1 MLTIKLMAAQADSVY
16 TRYIENGK
24 RTQIMS
30 VAQNT
35 FPLSE
40 LMISLTTALDM
51 TEGQPPEH
59 CIRCCWIGMH
69 IGMQLELS
77 EPELHD
83 LFFTLLLKDAGCS
96 SNAARICELYA
107 TDDLTFKRR
116 YKTVGTS
123 LSSVINFIVKNTG
136 SEQSWTERILT
147 TIDILKNGNDYAQE
161 LIQTRCTRGADVARE
176 LRFSE
181 AVAQG
186 IHSLDEH
193 WNGQGRPEQRK
204 GEAIPLFSRI
214 ALLAQVFDV
223 FQMEH
228 SIEEALQEIMARSGV
243 WFDPK
248 LVEVVELL
256 VENPRFLSGLK
267 ATDISQRVMNLPPA
281 QAHLPLDDAYL
292 ECIVT
297 AFGKIVDAKSP
308 YTAGHSERVA
318 VYTDLI
324 ARQLAISDADRIW
337 LRRAA
342 LLHDI
347 GKLGV
352 SNAILDKPG
361 KLDEAEWRAV
371 QAHAAYTEQ
380 ILYKLSPFKTLA
392 RMAGA
397 HHEKLDGTGYPRGV
411 NGDEISLMTR
421 IITTAD
427 IFDALSAERPYRAAM
442 PIDKALAIM
451 EENLH
456 TAIDPECFA
465 ALKKALNLLPDEY
478 TQLPHS
484 SDNT

>member
-1 MLTIKLMAAQADSVY
+1 
-16 TRYIENGK
+16 
-24 RTQIMS
+24 MS

-69 IGMQLELS
+69 IGMQIELS

-147 TIDILKNGNDYAQE
+147 TIDILKNGNDYAQD

-281 QAHLPLDDAYL
+281 QTHLPLDDAYL

-324 ARQLAISDADRIW
+324 ARQLVISDADRIW

-392 RMAGA
+392 R
-397 HHEKLDGTGYPRGV
+397 
-411 NGDEISLMTR
+411 
-421 IITTAD
+421 
-427 IFDALSAERPYRAAM
+427 
-442 PIDKALAIM
+442 IM
-451 EENLH
+451 KN
-456 TAIDPECFA
+456 
-465 ALKKALNLLPDEY
+465 
-478 TQLPHS
+478 
-484 SDNT
+484 

>member
-1 MLTIKLMAAQADSVY
+1 
-16 TRYIENGK
+16 
-24 RTQIMS
+24 MS

-248 LVEVVELL
+248 LVEVVEQL
-256 VENPRFLSGLK
+256 VENPRF
-267 ATDISQRVMNLPPA
+267 
-281 QAHLPLDDAYL
+281 
-292 ECIVT
+292 
-297 AFGKIVDAKSP
+297 
-308 YTAGHSERVA
+308 
-318 VYTDLI
+318 
-324 ARQLAISDADRIW
+324 
-337 LRRAA
+337 
-342 LLHDI
+342 
-347 GKLGV
+347 
-352 SNAILDKPG
+352 
-361 KLDEAEWRAV
+361 
-371 QAHAAYTEQ
+371 
-380 ILYKLSPFKTLA
+380 
-392 RMAGA
+392 
-397 HHEKLDGTGYPRGV
+397 YP
-411 NGDEISLMTR
+411 D
-421 IITTAD
+421 
-427 IFDALSAERPYRAAM
+427 
-442 PIDKALAIM
+442 
-451 EENLH
+451 
-456 TAIDPECFA
+456 
-465 ALKKALNLLPDEY
+465 
-478 TQLPHS
+478 
-484 SDNT
+484 

>member
-1 MLTIKLMAAQADSVY
+1 
-16 TRYIENGK
+16 
-24 RTQIMS
+24 MS
-30 VAQNT
+30 VTNPT

-69 IGMQLELS
+69 IGMQLDLD
-77 EPELHD
+77 PTELHD

-116 YKTVGTS
+116 YKTVGAS

-193 WNGQGRPEQRK
+193 WNGQGRPQQLK
-204 GEAIPLFSRI
+204 GEEIPLFSRI

-228 SIEEALQEIMARSGV
+228 DLDEAFQEITARSEM
-243 WFDPK
+243 WFDPQ
-248 LVEVVELL
+248 LIAIVEQLL
-256 VENPRFLSGLK
+256 DSPPFIAGLK
-267 ATDISQRVMNLPPA
+267 APDINQRVMSLPPA
-281 QAHLPLDDAYL
+281 QAHLPLDDDYL

-324 ARQLAISDADRIW
+324 ARQLDISETDRTW

-361 KLDEAEWRAV
+361 KLNDVEWKAV
-371 QAHAAYTEQ
+371 QAHAAFTEQ
-380 ILYKLSPFKTLA
+380 ILQKLSPFKTLA

-397 HHEKLDGTGYPRGV
+397 HHEKLDGTGYPRGAK
-411 NGDEISLMTR
+411 GDEITLMTR
-421 IITTAD
+421 VITTAD
-427 IFDALSAERPYRAAM
+427 IFDALSAERPYRPAM
-442 PIDKALAIM
+442 PIYKALAIM
-451 EENLH
+451 EDSLH
-456 TAIDPECFA
+456 TAIDPDCFI
-465 ALKKALNLLPDEY
+465 ALKSALDQLPAEY
-478 TQLPHS
+478 TQQLNSPTAS
-484 SDNT
+484 TTTITQVA

>member
-1 MLTIKLMAAQADSVY
+1 
-16 TRYIENGK
+16 
-24 RTQIMS
+24 
-30 VAQNT
+30 
-35 FPLSE
+35 
-40 LMISLTTALDM
+40 
-51 TEGQPPEH
+51 
-59 CIRCCWIGMH
+59 
-69 IGMQLELS
+69 
-77 EPELHD
+77 
-83 LFFTLLLKDAGCS
+83 
-96 SNAARICELYA
+96 
-107 TDDLTFKRR
+107 
-116 YKTVGTS
+116 
-123 LSSVINFIVKNTG
+123 
-136 SEQSWTERILT
+136 
-147 TIDILKNGNDYAQE
+147 
-161 LIQTRCTRGADVARE
+161 
-176 LRFSE
+176 
-181 AVAQG
+181 
-186 IHSLDEH
+186 
-193 WNGQGRPEQRK
+193 
-204 GEAIPLFSRI
+204 
-214 ALLAQVFDV
+214 
-223 FQMEH
+223 MEH

-248 LVEVVELL
+248 LVEVVEQL
-256 VENPRFLSGLK
+256 VEIVVFIRTE

-397 HHEKLDGTGYPRGV
+397 HHE
-411 NGDEISLMTR
+411 N
-421 IITTAD
+421 
-427 IFDALSAERPYRAAM
+427 
-442 PIDKALAIM
+442 
-451 EENLH
+451 
-456 TAIDPECFA
+456 
-465 ALKKALNLLPDEY
+465 
-478 TQLPHS
+478 
-484 SDNT
+484 

>member
-1 MLTIKLMAAQADSVY
+1 M
-16 TRYIENGK
+16 
-24 RTQIMS
+24 
-30 VAQNT
+30 
-35 FPLSE
+35 
-40 LMISLTTALDM
+40 
-51 TEGQPPEH
+51 
-59 CIRCCWIGMH
+59 
-69 IGMQLELS
+69 
-77 EPELHD
+77 
-83 LFFTLLLKDAGCS
+83 
-96 SNAARICELYA
+96 
-107 TDDLTFKRR
+107 
-116 YKTVGTS
+116 
-123 LSSVINFIVKNTG
+123 
-136 SEQSWTERILT
+136 
-147 TIDILKNGNDYAQE
+147 
-161 LIQTRCTRGADVARE
+161 
-176 LRFSE
+176 
-181 AVAQG
+181 
-186 IHSLDEH
+186 
-193 WNGQGRPEQRK
+193 
-204 GEAIPLFSRI
+204 
-214 ALLAQVFDV
+214 
-223 FQMEH
+223 
-228 SIEEALQEIMARSGV
+228 
-243 WFDPK
+243 
-248 LVEVVELL
+248 
-256 VENPRFLSGLK
+256 
-267 ATDISQRVMNLPPA
+267 
-281 QAHLPLDDAYL
+281 
-292 ECIVT
+292 
-297 AFGKIVDAKSP
+297 
-308 YTAGHSERVA
+308 
-318 VYTDLI
+318 YTDLI

-484 SDNT
+484 SDKT